1 MDGLVELGGVIVHR
15 HHRVTV
21 EVVGLADID
30 GPVSGLARAHDHH
43 RAVGVL
49 VGVAPQPLPQRVVQE
64 EPPCQA
70 AAAHQQKDEDGGHNI
85 GRIEEHAMDE
95 GAVDQIDDDGGH
107 ADHPGQPDEIALP
120 CILPQDGVEPPCQK
134 ADEVHGHDPGQ
145 VVVEQGSVMGPPGG
159 FHGTIRPQEQG
170 KVKAEHNDDG
180 IH

>member
-1 MDGLVELGGVIVHR
+1 MVQAAAFQGGDGNDDALDVVLLAQGGNLFQRALDRHAVDGLVELGGVIVHR

-30 GPVSGLARAHDHH
+30 GPVAGLARAHDHH

-107 ADHPGQPDEIALP
+107 ADHPAG
-120 CILPQDGVEPPCQK
+120 
-134 ADEVHGHDPGQ
+134 
-145 VVVEQGSVMGPPGG
+145 
-159 FHGTIRPQEQG
+159 
-170 KVKAEHNDDG
+170 
-180 IH
+180 

>member
-1 MDGLVELGGVIVHR
+1 
-15 HHRVTV
+15 
-21 EVVGLADID
+21 
-30 GPVSGLARAHDHH
+30 
-43 RAVGVL
+43 
-49 VGVAPQPLPQRVVQE
+49 
-64 EPPCQA
+64 
-70 AAAHQQKDEDGGHNI
+70 
-85 GRIEEHAMDE
+85 MDE

-145 VVVEQGSVMGPPGG
+145 IVVEQGSVMGPPGG

-170 KVKAEHNDDG
+170 KVKAERNDDS